1 MTVRIP
7 VHIRTAASDPL
18 GIMGQIEALET
29 ELAALDV
36 ASGVLDNRRH
46 QINHELSELRFVRW
60 QQHVSDT
67 ALNRAARRK
76 RRAA

>member
-1 MTVRIP
+1 MTTRIVRPRPAIP
-7 VHIRTAASDPL
+7 DDPL

-67 ALNRAARRK
+67 ALNRAARE
-76 RRAA
+76 RRIA